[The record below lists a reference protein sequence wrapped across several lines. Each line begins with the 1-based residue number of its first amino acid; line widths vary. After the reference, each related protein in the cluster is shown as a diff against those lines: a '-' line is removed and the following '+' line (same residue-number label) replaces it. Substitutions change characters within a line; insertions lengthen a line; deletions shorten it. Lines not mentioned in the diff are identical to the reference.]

1 MTDLSTE
8 LPTITEP
15 RDTNPTIKP
24 DTPATTTTLKGGG
37 EGVDSATIET
47 ATMSA
52 AALKE
57 QAPSKPVGVVVSPP
71 SPEHGKAKRDAI
83 RQRLREKERK
93 LNQMM
98 ATPRTSRAQAGDK
111 VLSSDGNSTI
121 SDDVLSHLQ
130 SPTVIVRTEGKEE
143 ADRREAVRVL
153 SQAALQMK
161 DKLGKQR
168 QEAARL
174 QKNVNSLNS
183 TLSEKEDQKFL
194 LKAELEKIRQEN
206 REKEEEL
213 SKMQRAL
220 DDKTSSLRKYEAV
233 NVAAKERDLQCQL
246 SAAYEEV
253 VWTQKDS
260 MSKAEQLEYFEY
272 QLLAKNQEIDDMK
285 QDLNAKLRQ
294 IVALEVDL
302 EIHDDRFS
310 TAMDLYSRTES
321 GGGSMTITTGD
332 NMSCRKEMIIDNPPP
347 VEDKQNKGSLGGI
360 RKMLSFRRK
369 SSRSLAASRL
379 GFDDGSSYSHVDRIQ
394 SELNNL
400 EARYKRDKYNSRM
413 QIEQLKQEN
422 NEYLIKVLSLEKSLQ
437 NAKSPEES
445 VGSFGL
451 INQNFTKESLRSVT
465 SQNTSTDDGDLL
477 LPPSADMD
485 DVDQGEDLPN
495 KSHFLEEKVTSLENK
510 NGLHNRTISHL
521 RDEIEKLEDEGK
533 AKVAQHEQAVQVLL
547 LESQTKDLKVA
558 ALERELHDIAQTTNR
573 SIKGLHVNA
582 AVGLEA
588 RLQENLTEVVRL
600 RKEQE
605 IKDKKIEAL
614 RAEIIELRLVR
625 MQYEKSTQGS
635 GGEAGANARLEPITE
650 DGGAFVDE
658 RSIGAISC

>member
-8 LPTITEP
+8 LPTIPEP
-15 RDTNPTIKP
+15 SDNNPTIKP
-24 DTPATTTTLKGGG
+24 DTPATTFKGGG
-37 EGVDSATIET
+37 EGVDSSTIET
-47 ATMSA
+47 ATMS
-52 AALKE
+52 ALKE
-57 QAPSKPVGVVVSPP
+57 QAPSKPAVLVSPS

-111 VLSSDGNSTI
+111 GMTSDGNSTI
-121 SDDVLSHLQ
+121 SEDVLSPLQ
-130 SPTVIVRTEGKEE
+130 SPTVIIRTEGKDE

-161 DKLGKQR
+161 EKLGKQR

-174 QKNVNSLNS
+174 QQNVNSLNS
-183 TLSEKEDQKFL
+183 TLSVKEDQKSL
-194 LKAELEKIRQEN
+194 LKDELEKIRQEN
-206 REKEEEL
+206 RDKEEEL
-213 SKMQRAL
+213 LKMQRAL
-220 DDKTSSLRKYEAV
+220 DDKTSSLRKYETV
-233 NVAAKERDLQCQL
+233 NVAAKEMDLQNQL
-246 SAAYEEV
+246 TAAYEEV

-347 VEDKQNKGSLGGI
+347 VEDKHNKGSLGGI

-451 INQNFTKESLRSVT
+451 TNQNFTKESLRSVA
-465 SQNTSTDDGDLL
+465 SQNTRSTEDGDIL

-485 DVDQGEDLPN
+485 DVDQGEELPN

-510 NGLHNRTISHL
+510 NGLHNRTIRHL
-521 RDEIEKLEDEGK
+521 RDEIEKLEDESN
-533 AKVAQHEQAVQVLL
+533 ANLAQHEQAVQVLL

-625 MQYEKSTQGS
+625 MQYEKATQGG

-658 RSIGAISC
+658 RSMGAISC